1 MKKLFKVGVLLCGAL
16 LFSVG
21 CSNVN
26 YFYKFANE
34 NIAEVRKNMYV
45 GETDNLK
52 VSLISGMREK
62 DYVINGLATD
72 LVEFGV
78 LTFMFKTEVSLPET
92 VNYVLTIGTTRYDGV
107 LEQNPYDGSFVCDIK
122 KVVNSA
128 DVITAKIIAGEFV
141 ESVEVKSVINGW
153 NVDDANALKLACSEL
168 KGELNNFIENDEF
181 YAECYIK
188 IINDP
193 DVDKNNYFWYVN
205 FVGRNGNNYA
215 VVINPVSNEIMAKKL
230 I

>member
-1 MKKLFKVGVLLCGAL
+1 MKNLFKVGVLLCGAL

-21 CSNVN
+21 CANVN
-26 YFYKFANE
+26 KFYNFANK

-52 VSLISGMREK
+52 VSLISGLREK
-62 DYVINGLATD
+62 DYVINGFATE

-78 LTFMFKTEVSLPET
+78 LTFMFKTDVALPET
-92 VNYVLTIGTTRYDGV
+92 VNYVLTIGTTRHDGV
-107 LEQNPYDGSFVCDIK
+107 LEQNPYDGSFVCDVK
-122 KVVNSA
+122 KVVDSN

-141 ESVEVKSVINGW
+141 ESVEVVSVLSGW
-153 NVDDANALKLACSEL
+153 NVDDVNALKLACSEL
-168 KGELNNFIENDEF
+168 KSELNDFVENDEF

-205 FVGRNGNNYA
+205 FVGRNGKNYA
-215 VVINPVSNEIMAKKL
+215 VVINPVSNEIMAKKS